1 VQATQA
7 RLTGTRRQAPKADS
21 GGLTAVPGW
30 RRCRPPT
37 PGRQGH
43 DDRHTPT
50 QHNDREEAF
59 RSPLPGLPV
68 SKQGKSVMVR
78 IGPTPRETNQKGE
91 NLPPAASGS
100 TCNSLQ
106 QLPLVP
112 GASRQARLVPSSQRA
127 IVEWTGKSVMVRIGP
142 TPFPDKGG
150 AVLPARSRTLA
161 CARVDL
167 RRGNSSRGGLPP
179 QY

>member
-1 VQATQA
+1 MGNRLQGGRERA
-7 RLTGTRRQAPKADS
+7 RGDTGPRSSAKGQGYPEGTPHPNHHLAKCPRIKWPRGTARQAPS
-21 GGLTAVPGW
+21 
-30 RRCRPPT
+30 
-37 PGRQGH
+37 Q
-43 DDRHTPT
+43 
-50 QHNDREEAF
+50 
-59 RSPLPGLPV
+59 PLPFPGSRKTTKRGL
-68 SKQGKSVMVR
+68 S
-78 IGPTPRETNQKGE
+78 
-91 NLPPAASGS
+91 PPLAASGS
-100 TCNSLQ
+100 TCNPLQ
-106 QLPLVP
+106 QLPLVQ

-127 IVEWTGKSVMVRIGP
+127 IVEWTGKSVMGRIGP